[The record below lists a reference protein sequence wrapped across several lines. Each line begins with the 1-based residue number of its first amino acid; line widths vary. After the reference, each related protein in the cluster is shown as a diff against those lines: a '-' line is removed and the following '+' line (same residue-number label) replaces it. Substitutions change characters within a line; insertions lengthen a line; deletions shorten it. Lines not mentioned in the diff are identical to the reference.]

1 MYVPFLTGPM
11 VHIQGITVGSRARF
25 EAMNR
30 AIVAHKL
37 QPIIDSTFNLDQAA
51 EAFRHMKSG
60 QHFGKIGVTF

>member
-1 MYVPFLTGPM
+1 
-11 VHIQGITVGSRARF
+11 
-25 EAMNR
+25 MNR